1 MKPVKFHAL
10 KRAQKLKYIT
20 KYGNFKN
27 EKDAARYLQLLA
39 MQEHGDISG
48 LQRRIRFVLVDP
60 VYKTKYVTKVL
71 KTKRK
76 RIKKQICVETAV
88 TFDADFIYYN
98 KRGKLRVEVVKN
110 RYTDEAYVARRK
122 LMRYLHQ
129 IVVIEN

>member
-1 MKPVKFHAL
+1 MKPVKFYAL
-10 KRAQKLKYIT
+10 QPTKKLRYIT
-20 KYGNFKN
+20 EYGYFKN
-27 EKDAARYLQLLA
+27 EKEAARYLQLLA

-48 LQRRIRFVLVDP
+48 LQRCIRFVLIDS

-71 KTKRK
+71 KTKKK

-98 KRGKLRVEVVKN
+98 KKCKLRVEVVKN
-110 RYTDEAYVARRK
+110 RYTDEAYVIRRK

-129 IVVIEN
+129 ICVIEN